1 VQQAV
6 TARPYLPRWWLQRLI
21 CLYRR
26 LVSPLL
32 EPRCRYLPTCSEYA
46 HKAVGEY
53 GVVRG
58 TWLAVKRVG
67 RCHPFHQGGYDPV
80 PRKAK

>member
-1 VQQAV
+1 VQEAV
-6 TARPYLPRWWLQRLI
+6 TARRYLPTGWVRRLI
-21 CLYRR
+21 RLYRR
-26 LVSPLL
+26 LVSPLIR
-32 EPRCRYLPTCSEYA
+32 PRCRYLPTCSEYA
-46 HKAVGEY
+46 YEAVGEY